1 MVATVADDAFTEY
14 VLVLLDSIRRHNPWF
29 AGVPLRVFW
38 SPQLAPL
45 SPANQ
50 ARVGRAHPGTTFLS
64 VDGAAYERYRSQ
76 TPPRLMA
83 ALLTL
88 EAFGIRD
95 ADRVVFLDA
104 DMVCLGD
111 LTELFELDVDLAACP
126 TGSSRAVKEAR
137 AGTFQWR
144 LHVNTGVLVIG
155 RRYLNDPTRRRLAGY
170 PSGQFADQD
179 VVNGFLRGRPVYC
192 LDHRFNYHAEFFWR
206 GDETDVRL
214 LHYAGTKPL
223 DAPDLPRMR
232 PWFAARERQ
241 HAGR

>member
-1 MVATVADDAFTEY
+1 VVATVASDAFTEY
-14 VLVLLDSIRRHNPWF
+14 AVVLLDSIRRHNPWF
-29 AGVPLRVFW
+29 VRLPLRVFW

-45 SPANQ
+45 SRVNQ
-50 ARVGRAHPGTTFLS
+50 ERIRQAHAKTTFVE
-64 VDGAAYERYRSQ
+64 VDGAAYERYRPE

-88 EAFGIRD
+88 EVFGIRD

-111 LTELFELDVDLAACP
+111 PTELFELDVDLAGCP
-126 TGSSRAVKEAR
+126 TGSSRAAKEAR
-137 AGTFQWR
+137 AGAFHR
-144 LHVNTGVLVIG
+144 RVSVNTGVLVIG
-155 RRYLNDPTRRRLAGY
+155 RRYLNDATRRRLARC

-179 VVNGFLRGRPVYC
+179 VLNRFVRGRSVYC

-223 DAPDLPRMR
+223 EAPDLPRMR

-241 HAGR
+241 RPHP

>member
-1 MVATVADDAFTEY
+1 VVATVASDSFTEY
-14 VLVLLDSIRRHNPWF
+14 VVVLLDSIRRHNPWF
-29 AGVPLRVFW
+29 ARLPLRVFW

-45 SPANQ
+45 SPGNQ
-50 ARVGRAHPGTTFLS
+50 ERVRQAHPPTTFVS
-64 VDGAAYERYRSQ
+64 VDGAAYERHRRE

-111 LTELFELDVDLAACP
+111 VTDLFTLDVDLAGCP
-126 TGSSRAVKEAR
+126 TGSNRAAKEES
-137 AGTFQWR
+137 AGTFR
-144 LHVNTGVLVIG
+144 RRIRVNTGVLVIG
-155 RRYLNDPTRRRLAGY
+155 KRYLTDATQRRLAQY
-170 PSGQFADQD
+170 QSGPFADQD
-179 VVNGFLRGRPVYC
+179 VLNRFLRGRSVYC

-241 HAGR
+241 RGRP

>member
-1 MVATVADDAFTEY
+1 MVATVASDAFTEY
-14 VLVLLDSIRRHNPWF
+14 VLVLLHSVRHHNPWF
-29 AGVPLRVFW
+29 AGIPVRVFW

-45 SPANQ
+45 SPGNQ
-50 ARVGRAHPGTTFLS
+50 ERIRQAHGGTTFVS
-64 VDGAAYERYRSQ
+64 IDGAPYERYRPQ
-76 TPPRLMA
+76 TPLRLMA

-111 LTELFELDVDLAACP
+111 LTDLFTLDVDLAACP
-126 TGSSRAVKEAR
+126 TGSSRAAKEAR
-137 AGTFQWR
+137 ADTFCR
-144 LHVNTGVLVIG
+144 GLRVNTGVLVIG
-155 RRYLNDPTRRRLAGY
+155 KRYLNDATQRRLREY

-179 VVNGFLRGRPVYC
+179 VLNGLLQRRVVYC

-206 GDETDVRL
+206 GDKTDVRL

-232 PWFAARERQ
+232 PWLTARERLRL
-241 HAGR
+241 GS

>member
-1 MVATVADDAFTEY
+1 M
-14 VLVLLDSIRRHNPWF
+14 LDSIRQHNPWF
-29 AGVPLRVFW
+29 AQLPLRVFW
-38 SPQLAPL
+38 SPQLSPL
-45 SPANQ
+45 SPPNQ
-50 ARVGRAHPGTTFLS
+50 ERVRQAHPATAFVS
-64 VDGAAYERYRSQ
+64 VDGTAYERYRRE
-76 TPPRLMA
+76 TPPRLMP

-111 LTELFELDVDLAACP
+111 LTDLFELDVDLAACP
-126 TGSSRAVKEAR
+126 TGSNRAAKEAR
-137 AGTFQWR
+137 AGTFGRR
-144 LHVNTGVLVIG
+144 LRINTGVLVIG
-155 RRYLNDPTRRRLAGY
+155 RRYLNDATQRRLARY

-179 VVNGFLRGRPVYC
+179 VVNGFLRGRSVYC
-192 LDHRFNYHAEFFWR
+192 LDHRFNYHAQFFWR

-214 LHYAGTKPL
+214 LHYAGAKPL

-241 HAGR
+241 QQGP